1 MNKYKKTFKK
11 KYNKVKTKLYSKK
24 NAIKKSFK
32 KFKEKLENKFAK
44 INKNTIKKLRNK
56 FKKIKLHKKSK
67 KRQQIGC
74 SSKNS
79 VCIMKGGGVDLV
91 TQPISDVSNKFED
104 FFNGLENSFM
114 GNNPIASSEV
124 TDQPYLGTS

>member
-1 MNKYKKTFKK
+1 MNKYKKN
-11 KYNKVKTKLYSKK
+11 YNKVKTRLYSKK

-32 KFKEKLENKFAK
+32 KFKKKLENKFTK
-44 INKNTIKKLRNK
+44 INKNTIKNLRNK

-79 VCIMKGGGVDLV
+79 VCIMKGGG
-91 TQPISDVSNKFED
+91 TNPIFQAVFDIGYKMED
-104 FFNGLENSFM
+104 NLNGFANNFM

>member
-11 KYNKVKTKLYSKK
+11 KYFKVKTKLYSKK

-44 INKNTIKKLRNK
+44 INKNTIKNLRNK

-79 VCIMKGGGVDLV
+79 ICIMKGGG
-91 TQPISDVSNKFED
+91 TYPIFQAGLDVSNKFED